1 MLAIPDMVFSL
12 IAIFH
17 LIAKIKRGK
26 NDVFTVLFRAPICI
40 LAVNV
45 ANVKVHNIGDQMK
58 MGGIDASRIEA
69 MVAQLKATAARMEAG
84 SGLGV
89 SPTDNVTPPG
99 RLDFAEALKA
109 SLESVNQS
117 QLSSQQLGQKF
128 AMGDDKVSLSDVMI
142 SMQKANIS
150 FQTTVQV
157 RNKLVSAY
165 HDIMN
170 MQI

>member
-1 MLAIPDMVFSL
+1 M
-12 IAIFH
+12 
-17 LIAKIKRGK
+17 
-26 NDVFTVLFRAPICI
+26 
-40 LAVNV
+40 
-45 ANVKVHNIGDQMK
+45 KVHNIGDQMK

-89 SPTDNVTPPG
+89 SPADGAAPPG

-109 SLESVNQS
+109 SLESVNES
-117 QLSSQQLGQKF
+117 QVSSQQLGQKF